1 MIRLGGSPI
10 IVEVPPMFPKSAMGM
25 SIGLG
30 SMSMALHSETIT
42 GPSRSIVETLSRN
55 ALNTQ
60 SNSISIHVRRHMS
73 MPLASMRR
81 TEEYSKTP
89 DRASSATMII
99 MPHSNAN
106 VPWSIHCM
114 ISYTLGSL
122 CSSASRKSTAAAPM
136 NAMSVRCTT
145 SVMISAKT
153 RISSASA
160 IQCWLT
166 PTGPIESASTEIPSG
181 AGQSDRTSTTR
192 SDPDALGS
200 TLK

>member
-1 MIRLGGSPI
+1 
-10 IVEVPPMFPKSAMGM
+10 
-25 SIGLG
+25 
-30 SMSMALHSETIT
+30 
-42 GPSRSIVETLSRN
+42 
-55 ALNTQ
+55 
-60 SNSISIHVRRHMS
+60 
-73 MPLASMRR
+73 MRR

-99 MPHSNAN
+99 MPHSSAS

-153 RISSASA
+153 TINKASA
-160 IQCWLT
+160 IQC
-166 PTGPIESASTEIPSG
+166 
-181 AGQSDRTSTTR
+181 
-192 SDPDALGS
+192 
-200 TLK
+200 